1 MVKHYQM
8 RLIKTIS
15 AKSVDASTA
24 QTPQTGLLQ
33 MVFQPTSIPQAVA
46 FLICIFADP
55 QPFPGA
61 GFLAMPC
68 KMDFGSVEAAA

>member
-1 MVKHYQM
+1 M
-8 RLIKTIS
+8 RFIIITS
-15 AKSVDASTA
+15 ANSVDASTE
-24 QTPQTGLLQ
+24 QTLQTGFLQ

-46 FLICIFADP
+46 FFICIFVDP

-68 KMDFGSVEAAA
+68 KMNFGSVEAAAWKG